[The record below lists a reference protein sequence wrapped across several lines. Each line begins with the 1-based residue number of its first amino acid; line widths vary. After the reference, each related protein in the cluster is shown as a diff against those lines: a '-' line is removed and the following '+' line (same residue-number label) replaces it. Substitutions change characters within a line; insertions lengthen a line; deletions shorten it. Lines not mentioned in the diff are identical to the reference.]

1 MSNSQDLFY
10 YVALC
15 VLLGAAGQLTRIVIG
30 IKKMVDEAS
39 EKNNNWKNTFV
50 TSRFVLSICIGAVS
64 GILAAVIANEPSVT
78 NMNKDFMLGIMA
90 AGYAGADFI
99 EGAMKKYIPSDGPTK
114 S

>member
-10 YVALC
+10 YLALC
-15 VLLGAAGQLTRIVIG
+15 ALLGAAGQLTRIVIG

-39 EKNNNWKNTFV
+39 EKNSDWKSSFV
-50 TSRFVLSICIGAVS
+50 TSRLVLSICIGAVS
-64 GILAAVIANEPSVT
+64 GILAAVIANEPGAAGMS
-78 NMNKDFMLGIMA
+78 KDFMLGIMA

-99 EGAMKKYIPSDGPTK
+99 EGAMKKYIPSDGPTT